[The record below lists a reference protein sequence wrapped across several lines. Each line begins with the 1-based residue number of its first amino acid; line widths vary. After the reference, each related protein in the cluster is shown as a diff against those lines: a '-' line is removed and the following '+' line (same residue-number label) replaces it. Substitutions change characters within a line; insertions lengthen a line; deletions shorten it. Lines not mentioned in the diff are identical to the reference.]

1 MTKSDEIL
9 ITIIEFT
16 SNLKEYLE
24 LRFFFKNTNELELKS
39 QNLKSLVKI

>member
-16 SNLKEYLE
+16 GNPKEYLK
-24 LRFFFKNTNELELKS
+24 LRFFLKNTNELELKS